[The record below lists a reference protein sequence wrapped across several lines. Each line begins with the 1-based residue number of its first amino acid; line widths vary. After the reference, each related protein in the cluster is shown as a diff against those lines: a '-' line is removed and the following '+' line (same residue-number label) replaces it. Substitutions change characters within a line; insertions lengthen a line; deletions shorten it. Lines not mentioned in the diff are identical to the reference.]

1 MKSMRV
7 FIKIELK
14 QKSYLESVIIKEKR
28 SHTIFNQYG
37 MLHT

>member
-14 QKSYLESVIIKEKR
+14 QKSYLESVIIKEKKV
-28 SHTIFNQYG
+28 TYYF
-37 MLHT
+37 